1 MYFGPETPVQKMYRA
16 SVKIA
21 LSPSGHAVLETSD
34 GNNIRILCLIIFRCY
49 IRLC

>member
-21 LSPSGHAVLETSD
+21 LFPSGYAVLETSD
-34 GNNIRILCLIIFRCY
+34 GINIKIV
-49 IRLC
+49 

>member
-21 LSPSGHAVLETSD
+21 LFPTGCAALNTGDEI
-34 GNNIRILCLIIFRCY
+34 NIKTACLIIFRCY

>member
-21 LSPSGHAVLETSD
+21 LFPAVYAVLETSD
-34 GNNIRILCLIIFRCY
+34 GINIKIECPINFRCY
-49 IRLC
+49 VRLC